1 MNGRRLIV
9 YLLLNALV
17 SAVVTATVLWLWDR
31 SHPASPVSPAITF
44 TATPPVAPA
53 AGTQAPPAAPTA
65 AAPTA
70 EALTTPTTYT
80 VKAGDSLGSI
90 AAAFDVS
97 VDDIM
102 ALNSLTDA
110 NVISVGQTLLIP
122 VAGTV
127 PPTDAAG
134 SEAPAATVAVE
145 PPRPTATRD
154 PNVPLPRLTIR
165 EVVSVGDL
173 VQEALVVVNAGGPV
187 DLAGWSLRDE
197 TGRSY
202 TFPSLVL
209 FEGGAVTIHTAA
221 GADSVTDL
229 YWGQAEAVWASGQDV
244 LLSDA
249 AGNLHARFSIP

>member
-31 SHPASPVSPAITF
+31 SHPASPVSPAMTD
-44 TATPPVAPA
+44 TATPPVMPAVDTLAPVA
-53 AGTQAPPAAPTA
+53 VPTDAAPTA
-65 AAPTA
+65 AALA
-70 EALTTPTTYT
+70 TPTSYT

-97 VDDIM
+97 VDEIM
-102 ALNSLTDA
+102 ALNGLTDA
-110 NVISVGQTLLIP
+110 NVISVGQRLLIP
-122 VAGTV
+122 GPGAA
-127 PPTDAAG
+127 PPTAEAG
-134 SEAPAATVAVE
+134 DETPAATVVVE

-154 PNVPLPRLTIR
+154 PDVPLPRLTIR
-165 EVVSVGDL
+165 EVVSAGSL
-173 VQEALVVVNAGGPV
+173 AQEALVVVNDGGPV

-197 TGRSY
+197 TGHSY
-202 TFPSLVL
+202 SFPSLML

-229 YWGQAEAVWASGQDV
+229 YWGQADAVWESGKDV

-249 AGNLHARFSIP
+249 DGNLHARFAIP